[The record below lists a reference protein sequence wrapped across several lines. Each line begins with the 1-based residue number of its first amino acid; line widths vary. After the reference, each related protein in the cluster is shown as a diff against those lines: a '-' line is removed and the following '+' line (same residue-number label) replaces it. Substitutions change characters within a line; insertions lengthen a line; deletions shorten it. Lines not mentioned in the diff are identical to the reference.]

1 MRLNV
6 WKYFKKKKKTL
17 FNETHKG
24 VFMAEMKPDK
34 KSLKNILVAED
45 DAYYQIPIYQ
55 RPYQWTEEN
64 CEKLLDDLLSSYEC
78 YKESDYFCGSL
89 VLIAIGIDS
98 ETNATTYDI
107 VDGQQRLSTF
117 ILLAKVLA
125 TLYNK
130 DLNTTSRGL
139 LEKSLGDTD
148 GEKRK
153 RLIFDTIGLNAEK
166 DFQNALD
173 FFDDLDASKGKNS
186 KSNDPS
192 KGKNSY
198 LKNAICLKNYLEKKE
213 IVDINDFIRWL
224 YFKVIFIKTTC
235 SNISMALRIFS
246 VLNARGLPLH
256 AIDVFKVELLKK
268 LAKEKDQEDFVYRW
282 NALRQKCSENESKFP
297 KRKENKRE
305 KNAAE
310 ILFSWYLTYLHPVTS
325 GKNMEER
332 LADQFERLNK
342 TPLEYL
348 KGVEDFY
355 NAYCEVLEMQ
365 DRHAHLLSYLASDFW
380 HIILCTSI
388 LHNYSQSEIET
399 LKELLVKFYYQNWVA
414 EQKEPKKQT
423 NCNIINALKEKKNID
438 DIISIVKQYLDKN
451 KITQNFREKLKDDHL
466 YEKHKK
472 SSKNSWLKSILIL
485 VEYFMSDDPK
495 PKRIQMDKNLHVEHI
510 LPQKS
515 DPSSQWAK
523 DFSEEERERY
533 THSLANLTLL
543 GGKKNTNASNLD
555 FQDKKKIYMGEEI
568 RLNKKKPF
576 RVMTCYKM
584 TIDIA
589 HHYTEWTP
597 KSLEKREKEL
607 IEIIE
612 SVLTL

>member
-1 MRLNV
+1 MA
-6 WKYFKKKKKTL
+6 
-17 FNETHKG
+17 NESIEGK
-24 VFMAEMKPDK
+24 AYQ
-34 KSLKNILVAED
+34 LKDILATELS
-45 DAYYQIPIYQ
+45 AYYQIPTYQ

-64 CEKLLDDLLSSYEC
+64 CEKLLDDLFSSYEC

-125 TLYNK
+125 TLYDKDK
-130 DLNTTSRGL
+130 DLNKTSRDF

-148 GEKRK
+148 EEKRK

-173 FFDDLDASKGKNS
+173 FFDDLDASKGENS

-213 IVDINDFIRWL
+213 IENINDFIRWL
-224 YFKVIFIKTTC
+224 YFKVIFIRTTC

-268 LAKEKDQEDFVYRW
+268 LAKEKNQEEFVYRW
-282 NALRQKCSENESKFP
+282 NALRQKCLDNESKFP

-348 KGVEDFY
+348 KSVEDFY

-380 HIILCTSI
+380 RIILCTSI

-466 YEKHKK
+466 YEKHKN
-472 SSKNSWLKSILIL
+472 SSKNSWLKPILIL
-485 VEYFMSDDPK
+485 VEYFINDDPK
-495 PKRIQMDKNLHVEHI
+495 PKRIQTNDFHVEHI
-510 LPQKS
+510 LPQNP
-515 DPSSQWAK
+515 DPSSQWVK

-543 GGKKNTNASNLD
+543 GGERNIKASNWD
-555 FQDKKKIYMGEEI
+555 FKDKKKIYMGEEI
-568 RLNKKKPF
+568 SLSKKKTS

-584 TIDIA
+584 TIGIA
-589 HHYTEWTP
+589 HYYTEWTP
-597 KSLEKREKEL
+597 KSLEKREKDL
-607 IEIIE
+607 MSIIE
-612 SVLTL
+612 STLTL

>member
-1 MRLNV
+1 MEN
-6 WKYFKKKKKTL
+6 KSI
-17 FNETHKG
+17 KG
-24 VFMAEMKPDK
+24 EACQLRD
-34 KSLKNILVAED
+34 ILATELS
-45 DAYYQIPIYQ
+45 AYYQIPTYQ

-78 YKESDYFCGSL
+78 DDKSDYFCGSL
-89 VLIAIGIDS
+89 VLIVISKDS

-125 TLYNK
+125 TLYDK
-130 DLNTTSRGL
+130 DLDKTRREF
-139 LEKSLGDTD
+139 LERSLGDTD
-148 GEKRK
+148 KEKRK
-153 RLIFDTIGLNAEK
+153 RLIFDTIGLNAKK
-166 DFQNALD
+166 DFQDALD
-173 FFDDLDASKGKNS
+173 FFDDLDASKGENS

-198 LKNAICLKNYLEKKE
+198 LKNAICLKNYLEQKE
-213 IVDINDFIRWL
+213 IANIDGFVKWL
-224 YFKVIFIKTTC
+224 YLKVIFIKTTC

-282 NALRQKCSENESKFP
+282 NALRQKCLDNESKFP

-332 LADQFERLNK
+332 LADQFENLNK

-423 NCNIINALKEKKNID
+423 SCNIINALKEKKNID
-438 DIISIVKQYLDKN
+438 DITSIVKQYLDKN

-466 YEKHKK
+466 YEKYK
-472 SSKNSWLKSILIL
+472 SSKNSWLKPILIL

-495 PKRIQMDKNLHVEHI
+495 PKRIQTNDFHVEHI
-510 LPQKS
+510 LPQK
-515 DPSSQWAK
+515 PTLSSQWAK
-523 DFSEEERERY
+523 DFSEEERELY

-543 GGKKNTNASNLD
+543 GGKKNTKASNLD
-555 FQDKKKIYMGEEI
+555 FKDKKKIYMGEEI
-568 RLNKKKPF
+568 RLSKKKTF
-576 RVMTCYKM
+576 GVMTCYKM

-597 KSLEKREKEL
+597 KSLEKREKDL
-607 IEIIE
+607 MSIIE
-612 SVLTL
+612 NALTL

>member
-1 MRLNV
+1 MA
-6 WKYFKKKKKTL
+6 
-17 FNETHKG
+17 NESIEG
-24 VFMAEMKPDK
+24 EAYQ
-34 KSLKNILVAED
+34 LKDILATELS
-45 DAYYQIPIYQ
+45 AYYQIPTYQ
-55 RPYQWTEEN
+55 RPYQWTEKN

-98 ETNATTYDI
+98 KTNATTYDI

-125 TLYNK
+125 TLYSERLTEESK
-130 DLNTTSRGL
+130 DYLQESLNGRYG
-139 LEKSLGDTD
+139 KKD
-148 GEKRK
+148 
-153 RLIFDTIGLNAEK
+153 RLNFNAIGFNSKK
-166 DFQNALD
+166 DFQYALTS
-173 FFDDLDASKGKNS
+173 FNDAPVSNNKN
-186 KSNDPS
+186 N
-192 KGKNSY
+192 Y

-213 IVDINDFIRWL
+213 IEDINDFIRWL

-268 LAKEKDQEDFVYRW
+268 LAKEKDQEEFVSRW
-282 NALRQKCSENESKFP
+282 NALRQKCLDNGFAMET
-297 KRKENKRE
+297 
-305 KNAAE
+305 
-310 ILFSWYLTYLHPVTS
+310 LFSQHLTYLNPVTS
-325 GKNMEER
+325 KEKMEKRLVTWFKN
-332 LADQFERLNK
+332 LNK

-348 KGVEDFY
+348 KSIEDFY

-380 HIILCTSI
+380 CIILCTSI

-423 NCNIINALKEKKNID
+423 NCNIIKALKEKKNID
-438 DIISIVKQYLDKN
+438 DIISIVKQYLDEN

-466 YEKHKK
+466 YEEHKK
-472 SSKNSWLKSILIL
+472 NSKNSWLRPILIL
-485 VEYFMSDDPK
+485 VEYFMSDDPE
-495 PKRIQMDKNLHVEHI
+495 PKRIQTNDFHVEHI
-510 LPQKS
+510 LPQK
-515 DPSSQWAK
+515 PTLSSQWAK

-543 GGKKNTNASNLD
+543 GGVKNKEASNFD
-555 FQDKKKIYMGEEI
+555 FKDKKKIYMGEEI

-597 KSLEKREKEL
+597 KSLEKREKDL
-607 IEIIE
+607 MSIIE